1 MITHLHH
8 LYTSWTSSPTISCII
23 LKGSGDKAF
32 CAGGDVKTI
41 AQLGMQGKTDE
52 AMQFFQ
58 AEYILDH
65 LISTLGTTRY
75 SKPHVAFIDCITM
88 GGGVGVSVH
97 GTFRVA
103 TERTIFAM
111 PELAIGLIPD
121 VGGSWFLPRLGG
133 GALPGLGRYLAFTGA
148 RLKGRDVKLAGI
160 ATHYIHS
167 SRLAEVQRALVEMKS
182 GDVDVETLNQLLC
195 SFEIESSSSSS
206 RSSSSSDSD
215 SSQLSLI
222 SNNISKYFGDD
233 NTRPRDVI
241 EACRQAAAANDNNNN
256 QWAAEAADAM
266 AKVSPTS
273 LAATHEQ
280 LRRGARMHSLVE
292 CLEMENTVVYN
303 LVADRG
309 SDFYRGVDAVLISK
323 TGNPGWRPGD
333 IDEVDEGKVGE
344 LFDGRKVPR
353 KWRLELP
360 RRGAPSRL

>member
-1 MITHLHH
+1 
-8 LYTSWTSSPTISCII
+8 
-23 LKGSGDKAF
+23 
-32 CAGGDVKTI
+32 
-41 AQLGMQGKTDE
+41 MQGKTDE

-65 LISTLGTTRY
+65 LISTLGTRKY
-75 SKPHVAFIDCITM
+75 NKPHVAFIDGITM

-103 TERTIFAM
+103 TERTVFAM

-121 VGGSWFLPRLGG
+121 VGGSWFLPRLSGG
-133 GALPGLGRYLAFTGA
+133 GGGGRGIPGLGRYLAFTGS

-160 ATHYIHS
+160 ATHYISS
-167 SRLAEVQRALVEMKS
+167 SRLVEVEKAIIEMKS
-182 GDVDVETLNQLLC
+182 VDVKYLNQLLC
-195 SFEIESSSSSS
+195 SFEMEASTTCCTA
-206 RSSSSSDSD
+206 DND
-215 SSQLSLI
+215 NSQLDII
-222 SNNISKYFGDD
+222 SNDISKYFGDY
-233 NTRPRDVI
+233 NTSPRDVI
-241 EACRQAAAANDNNNN
+241 AACRQAAANNN

-266 AKVSPTS
+266 CKGSPTS

-333 IDEVDEGKVGE
+333 IDEVDEKKVGE
-344 LFDGRKVPR
+344 LFDGEKVPR
-353 KWRLELP
+353 EWRLELQTAIGAGGAG
-360 RRGAPSRL
+360 RMHAPSRL